1 MADDSVEPPIVMD
14 DKSLWECI
22 DECRERSSGPRSEFA
37 HAQRMRSR
45 KSAICDSESEEGE
58 ESEESEEGEEG
69 EDNEEDESNKRR
81 KVMVGLNEV
90 HAALLTDKRDTLA
103 AHVLAA
109 MAVLR

>member
-1 MADDSVEPPIVMD
+1 
-14 DKSLWECI
+14 
-22 DECRERSSGPRSEFA
+22 
-37 HAQRMRSR
+37 MRAR
-45 KSAICDSESEEGE
+45 RARRARRA
-58 ESEESEEGEEG
+58 EG